1 LAVGHDQVDFGSVLD
16 GVDDVGG
23 TECHVEIRHI
33 VLMEKSR
40 FAGGDAHAK
49 YADVV
54 IFQDEMVVGFL
65 GDRDGGGDLG
75 VERKCQKQQR
85 RAKKWSH

>member
-1 LAVGHDQVDFGSVLD
+1 VDFGSVLD

-33 VLMEKSR
+33 VFMEKSGLV
-40 FAGGDAHAK
+40 GGDAHAK
-49 YADVV
+49 YTDVI

-65 GDRDGGGDLG
+65 GDRDGGGELG

-85 RAKKWSH
+85 RTKKWSH

>member
-33 VLMEKSR
+33 VLMEKSGLV
-40 FAGGDAHAK
+40 GGDAHAK
-49 YADVV
+49 YADVI

-75 VERKCQKQQR
+75 VERKCEKQQG
-85 RAKKWSH
+85 RAKEWSH